1 MYDILF
7 FRKKEKI
14 YRKREREK
22 EKKGV
27 KNLYIY
33 FILKSKFLF
42 AGF

>member
-1 MYDILF
+1 MIFYSF
-7 FRKKEKI
+7 EKKKKYIE
-14 YRKREREK
+14 REREK